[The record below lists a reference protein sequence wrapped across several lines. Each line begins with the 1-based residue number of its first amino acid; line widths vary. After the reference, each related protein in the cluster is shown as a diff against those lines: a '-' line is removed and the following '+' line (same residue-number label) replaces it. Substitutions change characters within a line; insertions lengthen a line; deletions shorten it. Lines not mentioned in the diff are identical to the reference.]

1 MTRMNRYVLSKY
13 YLLKTRYDDGIV
25 YHNYNN
31 YDIKKIQS
39 LCCLNVKNVEN
50 GQKQKSR
57 FNSETFVPKYFFAKP
72 IYKRCLAKPFY
83 KIFLA
88 KPFYR
93 RFLSKQFYISA
104 AQATFTLLLF
114 SFLLFCS
121 SSRGATLGWYLGQ
134 LESDTFKM
142 FVFVFFMSFTLIL
155 LVLMYFCGA
164 TLGWYLG
171 QCESDTEQ
179 SFKMFGFEFFWT
191 SFTLILLMYFC
202 GFLL

>member
-72 IYKRCLAKPFY
+72 IYKRCLAKPF
-83 KIFLA
+83 
-88 KPFYR
+88 
-93 RFLSKQFYISA
+93 
-104 AQATFTLLLF
+104 
-114 SFLLFCS
+114 
-121 SSRGATLGWYLGQ
+121 
-134 LESDTFKM
+134 
-142 FVFVFFMSFTLIL
+142 
-155 LVLMYFCGA
+155 
-164 TLGWYLG
+164 
-171 QCESDTEQ
+171 
-179 SFKMFGFEFFWT
+179 
-191 SFTLILLMYFC
+191 
-202 GFLL
+202 